1 MTPLRSSAPT
11 LHNTEI
17 ARPRWVDRL
26 PNHISKMVV
35 STVRVGGPI
44 PTPMVEE
51 GPRMRVAESVRSSL
65 TTPHKY
71 VHHDPPYYK
80 DSRSDHQNDYPRPAD
95 ARVLWLF
102 GRWSARPG
110 LRSTPCP
117 ERIDVSLRLPEEG
130 CSTAYATG
138 VAAVSII
145 AVVTIDDVLL
155 SFDEGEPATP
165 AGWWCGDIHFLM
177 DSAFPHH
184 VDLKANSGVVLRGD
198 RRCIRV
204 EGVSN
209 RDHSPRED
217 CRRLLQFFGSSPGLR
232 TLTRV
237 NLLGVPKEPED
248 THQEREAHCGY

>member
-1 MTPLRSSAPT
+1 
-11 LHNTEI
+11 
-17 ARPRWVDRL
+17 
-26 PNHISKMVV
+26 
-35 STVRVGGPI
+35 
-44 PTPMVEE
+44 
-51 GPRMRVAESVRSSL
+51 MRVAESVRSSL

-80 DSRSDHQNDYPRPAD
+80 DSRSDRQNDYPRPAY

-110 LRSTPCP
+110 LRSTPRP

>member
-1 MTPLRSSAPT
+1 
-11 LHNTEI
+11 
-17 ARPRWVDRL
+17 
-26 PNHISKMVV
+26 
-35 STVRVGGPI
+35 
-44 PTPMVEE
+44 
-51 GPRMRVAESVRSSL
+51 MRVAESVRSSL

-165 AGWWCGDIHFLM
+165 AGWWCGPQGRQTLHQGRRSVEPRPL
-177 DSAFPHH
+177 S
-184 VDLKANSGVVLRGD
+184 VESQEVV
-198 RRCIRV
+198 
-204 EGVSN
+204 
-209 RDHSPRED
+209 
-217 CRRLLQFFGSSPGLR
+217 
-232 TLTRV
+232 
-237 NLLGVPKEPED
+237 
-248 THQEREAHCGY
+248 